1 MDMTGKEF
9 DNLICE
15 NQDIIRKVCDIYC
28 NSASD
33 KQDLF
38 QDIVLHLW
46 QGIAS
51 FRQHA
56 QLSTWIYRIAL
67 NTAISQLRKKKRDIV
82 ITTDSLPQ
90 IYSDSA
96 NKQDQLQQKEQT
108 ALLYKAINQ
117 LKPAEKALI
126 LLYLEEKSYEEIA
139 EITGLTLSNVS
150 VKLVRIKRKLK
161 QLFQSF
167 TQ

>member
-1 MDMTGKEF
+1 M
-9 DNLICE
+9 
-15 NQDIIRKVCDIYC
+15 V
-28 NSASD
+28 
-33 KQDLF
+33 
-38 QDIVLHLW
+38 
-46 QGIAS
+46 
-51 FRQHA
+51 
-56 QLSTWIYRIAL
+56 
-67 NTAISQLRKKKRDIV
+67 
-82 ITTDSLPQ
+82 TTDSLSQ